1 MPHEDFAQTNYEKK
15 QSLLSTFCLVFLMK
29 FSNALKVPKLFI
41 MSMLRKLISY
51 VNDKDFDRFIFGIY
65 VYFWTG
71 DG

>member
-1 MPHEDFAQTNYEKK
+1 MKVPLKLIMKK
-15 QSLLSTFCLVFLMK
+15 KTKPSLNFFLVFLMK

-51 VNDKDFDRFIFGIY
+51 VNDKDFDRFIFGID
-65 VYFWTG
+65 VWFWTG